1 MRTLKRIPYRPLLG
15 YHLVW
20 PSVIGMLVLVGLVAV
35 TAPAER
41 TLGGPNARL
50 VYFHGALVWASILSW
65 FIAAGVGALAFVRR
79 SEALHRA
86 GRSLGRIGLLW
97 WALYIPVS
105 ILAANATWANNSWN
119 LTFLLEPRFQMAFQV
134 IAVALF
140 AQAIQIFDPRPQ
152 TASVANIG
160 IVLILVFLM
169 GITERVLHPPAP
181 IRDTE
186 SLRIQLAFASMSA
199 LLLLTGFQLARLR
212 RFPDPQDG

>member
-1 MRTLKRIPYRPLLG
+1 MSQITSTPIPPSKSVLATRWI
-15 YHLVW
+15 W
-20 PSVIGMLVLVGLVAV
+20 PSVGVFLVITAVVAV

-65 FIAAGVGALAFVRR
+65 FAAAGVGVWALVRQDDG
-79 SEALHRA
+79 LHRTSRA
-86 GRSLGRIGLLW
+86 LGRIGLLW

-134 IAVALF
+134 IALMLF
-140 AQAIQIFDPRPQ
+140 AQAAQVLLPRPRN
-152 TASVANIG
+152 ASLLNIAVVVIMVA
-160 IVLILVFLM
+160 LM
-169 GITERVLHPPAP
+169 GLTERVLHPPAP

-186 SLRIQLAFASMSA
+186 SLRIQLAFGSMTI
-199 LLLLTGFQLARLR
+199 LLLLAGFQLARLPR
-212 RFPDPQDG
+212 LRG